1 MPSENF
7 KTYMYPSLNL
17 GLLLLLCR
25 NAEQK
30 VYEKGKT
37 QAHQPKFPD
46 WKPLETKLKF
56 NKQVL
61 GQGLFITK
69 ASQNQIRKSRQIY

>member
-1 MPSENF
+1 M
-7 KTYMYPSLNL
+7 
-17 GLLLLLCR
+17 
-25 NAEQK
+25 
-30 VYEKGKT
+30 EKEKT

-61 GQGLFITK
+61 GQGLLITK